1 MQMVFIQGCMF
12 LCVYVRWIP
21 KICIHTRYNHCR
33 FTKKQI
39 DIFFISQY
47 GRTTLY
53 KRKCETFYYIV
64 VDMLWLQRLKA
75 FLSWMNRISNNM
87 CKHSH
92 VHNRNSHTHN
102 CFKEPEA
109 KNMNNI
115 YEYFFSV
122 EVGFCFLLHS
132 SIHLLF
138 TFHSKCVKPNG
149 ITDKLTTTT
158 TETTPR
164 SVKLSYVS
172 M

>member
-1 MQMVFIQGCMF
+1 MQVHKKANRYLFYLLVRTDNTLQKKMWNF
-12 LCVYVRWIP
+12 LLYCCRYVVATTP
-21 KICIHTRYNHCR
+21 KSLFELDEQNFKQHVQTFTRPQQKLTHTY
-33 FTKKQI
+33 
-39 DIFFISQY
+39 
-47 GRTTLY
+47 
-53 KRKCETFYYIV
+53 
-64 VDMLWLQRLKA
+64 
-75 FLSWMNRISNNM
+75 
-87 CKHSH
+87 
-92 VHNRNSHTHN
+92 N

-115 YEYFFSV
+115 YVYFFSV

-158 TETTPR
+158 ETTPR